1 MILTVI
7 VAKQACPHEQKDF
20 KLLLLAPCNLLD
32 ESRPKLALLAG
43 LVMLSGQA
51 IGQAPPAAY

>member
-7 VAKQACPHEQKDF
+7 VAKQPCPHEQKDF

-32 ESRPKLALLAG
+32 ESRQTLALLAG

-51 IGQAPPAAY
+51 IRQPTPAAY